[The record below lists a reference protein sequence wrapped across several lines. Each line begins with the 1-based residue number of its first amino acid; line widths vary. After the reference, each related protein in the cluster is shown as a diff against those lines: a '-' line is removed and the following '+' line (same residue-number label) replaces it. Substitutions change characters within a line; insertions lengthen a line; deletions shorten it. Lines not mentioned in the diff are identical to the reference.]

1 MGQPLRPEESTSAA
15 SAPAES
21 RTREKETWV
30 EESSTEKLKSLN
42 SRLAEMKL
50 LLMRRLVLEI
60 RVKINM
66 YKIGKTTNVDL
77 KVNSTYCLY
86 GMPLPS

>member
-42 SRLAEMKL
+42 AASHEEAGFRDQGE
-50 LLMRRLVLEI
+50 
-60 RVKINM
+60 N
-66 YKIGKTTNVDL
+66 
-77 KVNSTYCLY
+77 
-86 GMPLPS
+86 